1 MDAILHLLFN
11 PLPNA
16 IMTLLTGI
24 SLLYWLFNMLMGDG
38 FDFGDMGAELDF
50 EGADVHEVDGP
61 DDAELQSEANTSLFS
76 KAMDFI
82 NVGKAPLMVIVTLFK
97 FIGWIITIASS
108 IALNL
113 AQFGW
118 KSVLILIPI
127 FLLTFLLM
135 HYVTIPVV
143 KLYKNVGYTGE
154 EAHDYLG
161 RSGKM
166 RTSIAGDRLGAME
179 LTIDSDV
186 IRLNVKSQTGERIE
200 YGDPVVIVDEN
211 AEKTIYY
218 VKKDIN
224 LHTL

>member
-16 IMTLLTGI
+16 IMTLLAGI
-24 SLLYWLFNMLMGDG
+24 SLLYWLFNMLLGDG
-38 FDFGDMGAELDF
+38 FEFGDMDAELDF
-50 EGADVHEVDGP
+50 EGADVHEVDTP
-61 DDAELQSEANTSLFS
+61 ENSDIPNEADSSLFS
-76 KAMDFI
+76 KAMNFI
-82 NVGKAPLMVIVTLFK
+82 NIGKAPLMVIVTLFK

-108 IALNL
+108 LALNL
-113 AQFGW
+113 AQYGW

-127 FLLTFLLM
+127 FILTFLLM
-135 HYVTIPVV
+135 HYVTIPVA
-143 KLYKNVGYTGE
+143 KLYKNVGYGGE

-166 RTSIAGDRLGAME
+166 RTSIAGERLGAME

-186 IRLNVKSQTGERIE
+186 IRLNVKSQNGEKIE

-211 AEKTIYY
+211 KTRTIFY